1 MRRAASCLLL
11 CLAIAT
17 PASAQQKEPIGRF
30 AIDLRGLFAR
40 HKKEPT
46 VAEGLGVQT
55 ANLPTRS
62 FGLTGG
68 AHVYPFRA
76 GKVTFGFGGEFAV
89 SRGSHAI
96 DLVTVGDTT
105 TKSPPVQRHFT
116 SFAPE
121 VSLNFGHRGGWSY
134 ISGGMFGRSKLYAEG
149 EEKLTTAPSMR
160 STVNYGGGAK
170 WFFKSH
176 LAFSVDVRWYSIAEG
191 PAPTNDAVPRLV
203 QPKTTLMVIS
213 AGIALK

>member
-1 MRRAASCLLL
+1 
-11 CLAIAT
+11 
-17 PASAQQKEPIGRF
+17 
-30 AIDLRGLFAR
+30 
-40 HKKEPT
+40 
-46 VAEGLGVQT
+46 VAEGLGLET

-62 FGLTGG
+62 IGLTGG

-76 GKVTFGFGGEFAV
+76 GKVTFGFGGEVAIA
-89 SRGSHAI
+89 RGSHAL
-96 DLVTVGDTT
+96 DVAATDGTVTKGPAVE
-105 TKSPPVQRHFT
+105 RHFM

-149 EEKLTTAPSMR
+149 EDPLTTPATMR
-160 STVNYGGGAK
+160 KTVNYGGGAR

-176 LAFSVDVRWYSIAEG
+176 LAFSVDVRWYSIDEG
-191 PAPTNDAVPRLV
+191 PTATNDAVPRLV

>member
-17 PASAQQKEPIGRF
+17 PVSAEEKKPIGLF
-30 AIDLRGLFAR
+30 ALDLRGIFAR

-46 VAEGLGVQT
+46 VAEGLGVET

-62 FGLTGG
+62 FGLTAG

-76 GKVTFGFGGEFAV
+76 GKIAFGFGGEVAV
-89 SRGSHAI
+89 ARGSHAL
-96 DLVTVGDTT
+96 DVAGDNNTVTKG
-105 TKSPPVQRHFT
+105 PAVQRHFT

-121 VSLNFGHRGGWSY
+121 VSLNFGHRNGWSY
-134 ISGGMFGRSKLYAEG
+134 ISGGMFGRAKLYAEG
-149 EEKLTTAPSMR
+149 EEKLPVPADMR
-160 STVNYGGGAK
+160 KTLNYGGGAR

-176 LAFSVDVRWYSIAEG
+176 LAFSVDIRWYSIDEG
-191 PAPTNDAVPRLV
+191 PTTPSEGVPRLV

-213 AGIALK
+213 GGISIK

>member
-17 PASAQQKEPIGRF
+17 PVSAQQNEPIGRF
-30 AIDLRGLFAR
+30 ALDLRGVFAR

-46 VAEGLGVQT
+46 VAEALGVET
-55 ANLPTRS
+55 VNLPQRS
-62 FGLTGG
+62 FGLAAGV
-68 AHVYPFRA
+68 HVYPFRA
-76 GKVTFGFGGEFAV
+76 GKITFGFGGEVTVA
-89 SRGSHAI
+89 RGSHSI
-96 DLVTVGDTT
+96 DIVTVGDTT
-105 TKSPPVQRHFT
+105 KKSPPVERHFT

-121 VSLNFGHRGGWSY
+121 LSLNFGHRNGWSY
-134 ISGGMFGRSKLYAEG
+134 ISGGMFGQAKLYAVG
-149 EEKLTTAPSMR
+149 VEKLPTPPAMR
-160 STVNYGGGAK
+160 KTVNYGGGAR
-170 WFFKSH
+170 WFLKSH

-191 PAPTNDAVPRLV
+191 PVAAGDAVPRLV

>member
-1 MRRAASCLLL
+1 MRRAAFCFLL

-17 PASAQQKEPIGRF
+17 PVSAQPKEPIGRF
-30 AIDLRGLFAR
+30 AVDVRGLFAR

-46 VAEGLGVQT
+46 VAEGLGVET

-62 FGLTGG
+62 IGLTGG

-76 GKVTFGFGGEFAV
+76 GKVAFGFGGEIAIA
-89 SRGSHAI
+89 RGSHAL
-96 DLVTVGDTT
+96 DVAAADGTVTKGPAVE
-105 TKSPPVQRHFT
+105 RHFI

-149 EEKLTTAPSMR
+149 EDPLSTPATMR
-160 STVNYGGGAK
+160 KTLNYGGGAR

-176 LAFSVDVRWYSIAEG
+176 LAFSVDVRWYSIDEG
-191 PAPTNDAVPRLV
+191 PTATSDAVPRLV